1 MPDPSGSPCIT
12 LPIPAADCQELKEF
26 CDLSADRF
34 SILVASLKRRDIPFE
49 IIPIAGARHI
59 VLPVPN
65 AGKMDNEYYRVTLV
79 AHYDR
84 VIGTPGANDNAA
96 SVFQLL
102 SHWEEIRRLGWHHR
116 TQILFTDKEELTGDM
131 KATDQ
136 GTWHLA
142 HHLKKLGAENL
153 LFFVLDMCGIG
164 DTPVWGRSIRK
175 AGLLPPGDSVSR
187 AFHVMEGFLR
197 RYTRGVYFGMNPLFS
212 DDLGLLLG
220 GYPAFQLS
228 LLPRIEAEQ
237 LALTYGPLLP
247 EADPLVPARARENLG
262 RDLPKS
268 WRSNHSISDSPD
280 TLDAGSFLLMARI
293 LRDLAR
299 YRFPLPHGSP
309 ALDPRPATRHSES

>member
-1 MPDPSGSPCIT
+1 MPDSHGSPFVT
-12 LPIPAADCQELKEF
+12 LPIPATDCQELKEF
-26 CDLSADRF
+26 CDLTADRF
-34 SILVASLKRRDIPFE
+34 SILVASLKRRGIPFE

-228 LLPRIEAEQ
+228 LLPRSEAEQ
-237 LALTYGPLLP
+237 LALTYGPVLP

-262 RDLPKS
+262 RELPKS
-268 WRSNHSISDSPD
+268 WRSNHSISDSPE
-280 TLDAGSFLLMARI
+280 TLEAGSFLLMARI

-309 ALDPRPATRHSES
+309 ALDPRPATRHSGS